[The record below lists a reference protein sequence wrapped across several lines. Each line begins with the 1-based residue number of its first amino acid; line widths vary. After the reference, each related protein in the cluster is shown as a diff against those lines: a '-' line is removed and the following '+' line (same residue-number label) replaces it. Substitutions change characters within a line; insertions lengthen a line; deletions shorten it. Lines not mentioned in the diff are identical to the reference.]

1 MVSQPGAAET
11 PAPLAGR
18 IDPPWGGQASG
29 FVQAEVGSS
38 RRVGGCANPPCSNQ
52 NTPAPFLAVS
62 ADTRASAAERVCR
75 WGAVA
80 GACVCVL
87 CARARV
93 CVCVCVC
100 VCVGSVAASAAADGK
115 ALSTYKSKTAGCSG
129 PPWRASFSTARR
141 QSGHTQSGR
150 CSTLL
155 PLGAM
160 DRASLLVVFT
170 PLSTLLLPRP

>member
-1 MVSQPGAAET
+1 MRERQANFKQPEDVSQPGAAET

-115 ALSTYKSKTAGCSG
+115 ALSTHKSKKG
-129 PPWRASFSTARR
+129 
-141 QSGHTQSGR
+141 
-150 CSTLL
+150 TL
-155 PLGAM
+155 
-160 DRASLLVVFT
+160 S
-170 PLSTLLLPRP
+170 PLSIFSLKKNTKSIFFSEKLITWKTGRLGLMSG